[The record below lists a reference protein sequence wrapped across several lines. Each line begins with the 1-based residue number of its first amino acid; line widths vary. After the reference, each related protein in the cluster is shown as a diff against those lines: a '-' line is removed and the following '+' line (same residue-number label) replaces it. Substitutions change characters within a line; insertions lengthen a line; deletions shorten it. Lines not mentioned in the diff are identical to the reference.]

1 MNEIEIIIDGL
12 KHSGASKEDV
22 LKVMEGLINGKVNLD
37 DENGMDI
44 FLRENLDLDTYI
56 SLTNLKLINGKIL

>member
-1 MNEIEIIIDGL
+1 MNEIEIIINGL
-12 KHSGASKEDV
+12 KHSGASKEEV

-44 FLRENLDLDTYI
+44 FLRKNLDLDTYI